1 MTITT
6 KSPLKVA
13 QEALKIGDHSLP
25 AYGNKHSPKT
35 FTQAQL
41 FAVLALRS
49 FFKTDF
55 RGIIAILKDSAEL
68 RRVLGLKKL
77 PHYSTLCKAA
87 KRMEE
92 RGAMTAFSTAA

>member
-6 KSPLKVA
+6 KSPVRVA
-13 QEALKIGDHSLP
+13 QEALKIGKLSLP

-41 FAVLALRS
+41 FAILAVRA

-55 RGIIAILKDSAEL
+55 RGVIAILKDSAEL
-68 RRVLGLKKL
+68 RKALGLKKL

-87 KRMEE
+87 KRIEE
-92 RGAMTAFSTAA
+92 RGATTGFSTAA